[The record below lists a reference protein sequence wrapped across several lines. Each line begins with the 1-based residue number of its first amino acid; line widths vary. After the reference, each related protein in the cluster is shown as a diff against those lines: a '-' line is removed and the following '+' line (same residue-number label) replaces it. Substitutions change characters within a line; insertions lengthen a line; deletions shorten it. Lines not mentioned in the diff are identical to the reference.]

1 MAVLSPQIQAERDQK
16 SNAVLRAEIMN
27 KALQTQVQFFL
38 EPKHSRHSSFFFSA
52 ETSARHSREIRAASA
67 APLTKLTKPTK
78 RNKRTK
84 LHNAA
89 GG

>member
-27 KALQTQVQFFL
+27 KALQTQVQFFWNQST
-38 EPKHSRHSSFFFSA
+38 PDTPVFFCSA